1 MGWCLIQ
8 FVKQQFA
15 KTNISYCQLNCF
27 GVTKLKYKPLLHHQL
42 LFLDFKKMLKIFLIF
57 SRSWHKATRYYL
69 GLPTILICALLKWGS
84 MVVQWVTFP
93 LHKSRNLVRS
103 CDRVTVRVCV
113 WSFTPK
119 NMLVDGLFLKLIY
132 CVNVCVWFPVTGP
145 SVPRLSSRSTI
156 KLLKCSKC

>member
-69 GLPTILICALLKWGS
+69 GLSTILICALLKWGS

-93 LHKSRNLVRS
+93 LHKSRNLVQS

-113 WSFTPK
+113 EFHSQKHAGWWIVPK
-119 NMLVDGLFLKLIY
+119 TDLLCKCVCMVPCDWAQCSQAKLKIY
-132 CVNVCVWFPVTGP
+132 Y
-145 SVPRLSSRSTI
+145 
-156 KLLKCSKC
+156 

>member
-1 MGWCLIQ
+1 
-8 FVKQQFA
+8 
-15 KTNISYCQLNCF
+15 
-27 GVTKLKYKPLLHHQL
+27 
-42 LFLDFKKMLKIFLIF
+42 
-57 SRSWHKATRYYL
+57 
-69 GLPTILICALLKWGS
+69 

-93 LHKSRNLVRS
+93 LHKSRNLEP
-103 CDRVTVRVCV
+103 CDRVTVRV